1 MADATNLGVPQAG
14 GLLSGESSRNAAIKR
29 LKKTEGK
36 SSGPMTGATGLP
48 KAGGGLVQ
56 APILPN
62 QANPEK
68 KKV

>member
-1 MADATNLGVPQAG
+1 MPDATNLGVPQPG

-29 LKKTEGK
+29 MKKQEGK
-36 SSGPMTGATGLP
+36 SSGPMTGQTGLP
-48 KAGGGLVQ
+48 KAGAGLVQ
-56 APILPN
+56 TPTLPN